1 VRDDDLTMLGGM
13 CDDLAELKGLME
25 SASREE
31 LQGLRQQFTGLYRL
45 AKLLER
51 VAAGILS
58 GEIEMPE

>member
-1 VRDDDLTMLGGM
+1 
-13 CDDLAELKGLME
+13 ME

>member
-1 VRDDDLTMLGGM
+1 MLGGM

-25 SASREE
+25 SLSREE